1 MNLHEIFIRSI
12 RNILFGLIAFALA
25 LPLLLSVP
33 VVREYFIN
41 VISMIGIGN

>member
-12 RNILFGLIAFALA
+12 RNIFFGLIAFALA

-33 VVREYFIN
+33 VVREFFIN
-41 VISMIGIGN
+41 IISMIGIGN